1 MQAMVRQDREETKSM
16 LLDILKN
23 QMGEV
28 KQMAFSGDVRGV
40 ETIISGLQKVTH
52 LYYPLTMVLTVSRPG
67 KTKVYILQVQRLR
80 R

>member
-1 MQAMVRQDREETKSM
+1 MQAMVRQDREETKNM

-52 LYYPLTMVLTVSRPG
+52 LYYSPMMILTMSRPG
-67 KTKVYILQVQRLR
+67 KTKVYISQVRRLR